1 MEDCLKI
8 EKNTYSESQ
17 KTLQPRPQ
25 ASMFES
31 ERVQTQFLIN
41 NNFIFLF
48 LMTIVHRCESL

>member
-8 EKNTYSESQ
+8 EKNTNSGSQ

-25 ASMFES
+25 ASIFES

-48 LMTIVHRCESL
+48 LMTIVHR